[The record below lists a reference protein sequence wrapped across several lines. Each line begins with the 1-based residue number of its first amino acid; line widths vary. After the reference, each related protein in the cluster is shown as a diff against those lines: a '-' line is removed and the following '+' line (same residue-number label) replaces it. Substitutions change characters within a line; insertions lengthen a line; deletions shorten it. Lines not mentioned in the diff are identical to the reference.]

1 VPESVRNQ
9 KANSA
14 FRIVT
19 QNQPVHLPLDGR
31 TDKRSNVPQRDSIA
45 ENESKEELLLDA
57 LMTQFGEVD
66 FTM

>member
-9 KANSA
+9 KATSA

-19 QNQPVHLPLDGR
+19 QNQPGHLPHDGR